1 MMETRYLVA
10 YRDSYSGFWHST
22 CGCDRED
29 VCLELIE
36 SASRTHPDRQ
46 YGVFWNA
53 PSWWLGLPRYVT
65 GLTDGEL
72 YRKTFGCDMPI
83 EAASS

>member
-10 YRDSYSGFWHST
+10 YRDGYNGWWHET

-53 PSWWLGLPRYVT
+53 PAW
-65 GLTDGEL
+65 
-72 YRKTFGCDMPI
+72 
-83 EAASS
+83 